1 MKKILL
7 IASMMLFGMM
17 AVAQTATSSHVIVAG
32 ETLYS
37 ISRNYGITV
46 EDILKANPGLTENI
60 MSGQT
65 IKIPAASSNPE
76 VKKLNPCKQ
85 THLVQKKETIYGIAH
100 QYGITEDEL
109 IAANPILSKGKLKKG
124 TELCI
129 PYTNQEKQVHHEK
142 QQQVMEQI
150 EEKRQESIV
159 KYFDPIKIAVIA
171 PFGLDEGARTQEGR
185 KMVDFYRG
193 FLMAVDTLKHKGV
206 SCELY
211 TYEETSD
218 ISSILAKPMLKHCNL
233 IVGPFR
239 PSDAVAVAQ
248 FAKENK
254 IFMVA
259 PMSLKS
265 YDLSNNKY
273 VYQVSSPQ
281 NYVLQ
286 NVFRRFI
293 DKYSNTNVVF
303 VNTNEAKTND
313 DFVNGLKKSL
323 DGHSYTYHVVD
334 VADAQALKDVLNQEK
349 VNVLV
354 PTSGNE
360 QALKTLLQKL
370 HNQGSALK
378 DYRIRLF
385 GYPDWQTFI
394 SKYSSQ
400 IEKYGTTFYTTFFS
414 NPSNPNVR
422 RFNHNYEHWFEHPQ
436 HNSFPKYAELG
447 FDIAQYF
454 VSGLKQYGSKFSS
467 KTPVP
472 YEGMQMPFRFS
483 QQGENGGSYN
493 NSVMFVT
500 FKTDGSFSVER

>member
-17 AVAQTATSSHVIVAG
+17 AMAQTATSNHVIAAG

-65 IKIPAASSNPE
+65 IKIPVASSNPA

-85 THLVQKKETIYGIAH
+85 THVVLKKETIYGIAH

-129 PYTNQEKQVHHEK
+129 PYTNQEKQVHQEK

-171 PFGLDEGARTQEGR
+171 PFGLDEGARSQEGR

-193 FLMAVDTLKHKGV
+193 FLMAVDTLKHKGI
-206 SCELY
+206 SCEVY
-211 TYEETSD
+211 TYDETSD
-218 ISSILAKPMLKHCNL
+218 INSVLAKPMLKHCNL

-239 PSDAVAVAQ
+239 PADAVSVAR
-248 FAKENK
+248 FAQENK
-254 IFMVA
+254 IYMVA

-265 YDLSNNKY
+265 YDLSGNKY

-281 NYVLQ
+281 NFVMQ
-286 NVFRRFI
+286 NVYKKFF
-293 DKYSNTNVVF
+293 DKYSNANVVF
-303 VNTNEAKTND
+303 INSND
-313 DFVNGLKKSL
+313 TKSNDEFVGGLKKTL
-323 DGHSYTYHVVD
+323 DGLSYLYHVVE
-334 VADAQALKDVLNQEK
+334 VSDAQGLKDALNPEK

-354 PTSGNE
+354 PNSSSE

-370 HNQGSALK
+370 RNQGSALK
-378 DYRIRLF
+378 DIRIRLF

-394 SKYSSQ
+394 SKYGSQ
-400 IEKYGTTFYTTFFS
+400 AEKYGPTFYTTFFS
-414 NPSNPNVR
+414 NPANINVK
-422 RFNHNYEHWFEHPQ
+422 RFNNNYEKWFEHPQ

-467 KTPVP
+467 KTPVA
-472 YEGMQMPFRFS
+472 YEGMQMPLRFV

-500 FKTDGSFSVER
+500 YKTDGSFSVER